1 MEEKKRGRKRAVV
14 GEEADVRPLRPI
26 NEVRRIKGGGTG
38 GRPQARR
45 GTSRPVRRMGGDWG
59 AGGGRGMCAGEE
71 EAHAKTSKS
80 KPTKISDPADRDGRR
95 WGKSG
100 AFNRNQTVDK
110 CVTD

>member
-80 KPTKISDPADRDGRR
+80 LNQQKFRIRQIATVGGGGNLVRSIEIRR
-95 WGKSG
+95 WI
-100 AFNRNQTVDK
+100 NV
-110 CVTD
+110 